1 MKLKEFEAKKLIQ
14 AVGIPTSEGI
24 LITSSD
30 QILFFS
36 QEKVFK
42 LQTIVNGRGK
52 AGGILAVKTA
62 DEAKSL
68 AVKFL
73 GKKFLDETIKEVLLD
88 EKIVIVK
95 EIYLGITF
103 DTSKRA
109 PVLIIG
115 PGGVDAEELP
125 KQIQLINQ
133 DLTWDISKLSL
144 EFISLYLPNKKVQN
158 EFEEIVDKLR
168 KCFGRFDCKMIEIN
182 PLVLASDNNL
192 IAVDAIAVL
201 DDDASFRREISFP
214 PRTNNREATSR
225 EIAAREIDKDDY
237 RGVAGK
243 TFIDLDG
250 DIGILT
256 SGGGASMTLMDAL
269 LKYGGKPAN
278 FTEYSGN
285 PPQEKVEKLTR
296 IVLDKENLSG
306 LLVAGVIANFTNIAE
321 TLKGVLTVIE
331 EKKPNFPIVI
341 RRAGPHDDEA
351 KKMIEEVRE
360 RCGLSI
366 YYFDENTPLT
376 KSAEIMVDLSNKYKN
391 KFNGREQR
399 ITA

>member
-1 MKLKEFEAKKLIQ
+1 MKLKEFEAKKLIR
-14 AVGIPTSEGI
+14 AVEIPTSNGF

-30 QILFFS
+30 QILPFT
-36 QEKVFK
+36 EEIVFK
-42 LQTIVNGRGK
+42 VQTIANGRGK
-52 AGGILAVKTA
+52 AGGILTVKTA
-62 DEAKSL
+62 EEAKSL
-68 AVKFL
+68 AAKFL
-73 GKKFLDETIKEVLLD
+73 GKKFLNETITEIVLD
-88 EKIVIVK
+88 EKVPIDK

-103 DTSKRA
+103 DTSKRS

-115 PGGVDAEELP
+115 PGGVDAENLP
-125 KQIQLINQ
+125 KQIQVINF
-133 DLTWDISKLSL
+133 DSEWDISTLPP
-144 EFISLYLPNKKVQN
+144 EFISSYLPNNQVQT
-158 EFEEIVDKLR
+158 EFQEIVKKL
-168 KCFGRFDCKMIEIN
+168 KNCFVRFDCKMIEIN
-182 PLVLASDNNL
+182 PLVLTLNNNL
-192 IAVDAIAVL
+192 VAVDAVAVL

-214 PRTNNREATSR
+214 PRTNNREATAR

-321 TLKGVLTVIE
+321 TLKGVLIVIE
-331 EKKPNFPIVI
+331 EKKPKFPIVI

-351 KKMIEEVRE
+351 KKMIEEIRD
-360 RCGLSI
+360 RLGLSI
-366 YYFDENTPLT
+366 HYFDENTPLT
-376 KSAEIMVDLSNKYKN
+376 KSVEIIIQLSNRYK
-391 KFNGREQR
+391 EQ
-399 ITA
+399 IAEKL